1 MKEAVYKCLSLN
13 LKAKKIFDLSIGC
26 ENFWKCRPTV
36 FHNQVDFQFQYFS
49 SKKSY
54 KDQESRS
61 NLLSHSLCLSL
72 SPLFRFFLC
81 LTKPKNYFLSKT
93 GSLDE
98 TKTFLQESDMML
110 YPTYF
115 KSSSLILD
123 IFAIKI
129 RIPPK
134 SLWER
139 NDSISSIK

>member
-1 MKEAVYKCLSLN
+1 MKEAVFHLISQ
-13 LKAKKIFDLSIGC
+13 IIESQ
-26 ENFWKCRPTV
+26 ENFRFVNRLRIFLKCRPTV

-61 NLLSHSLCLSL
+61 NLLSHSLTLSVSL

-129 RIPPK
+129 KIPPK
-134 SLWER
+134 SL
-139 NDSISSIK
+139 